1 MRKMNRVAALLA
13 AVILTLAMTACG
25 GGGGGQAGGNEDPLA
40 AAQKNMDA
48 AASMD
53 AVMTMNMEMEA
64 GGETMKTV
72 TSMDMS
78 MFNKP
83 MRLKVE
89 ATTEAAGQS
98 AVISIYAEETGDGSY
113 MLYMNDGTD
122 WYSTAATAED
132 LGQYE
137 VNQNMSAYID
147 SASSFKQEGTE
158 TVDGVSAYK
167 YTGVITGQ
175 NMQDVIKESGA
186 LNSLSSL
193 GFSEDQMDEMLSGL
207 GDIPVTLWISE
218 ADLYPVRYD
227 MDMTAVMDGLMK
239 AILEGMGDQAQGMTM
254 SVPEMKMTMTC
265 SNFNNATDFTIPEEA
280 KN

>member
-1 MRKMNRVAALLA
+1 MKKTNRTAALLA
-13 AVILTLAMTACG
+13 AVILMLSMAACG
-25 GGGGGQAGGNEDPLA
+25 GGQPGGEDPLA
-40 AAQKNMDA
+40 AAQKNMSE

-53 AVMTMNMEMEA
+53 AVMTMNMELEA
-64 GGETMKTV
+64 GGESMKTV
-72 TSMDMS
+72 TTMEMS
-78 MFNKP
+78 MFSKP
-83 MRLKVE
+83 MRMKAE
-89 ATTEAAGQS
+89 AATEAAGQS
-98 AVISIYAEETGDGSY
+98 VTISIYAEELEDGSY
-113 MLYMNDGTD
+113 MMYMNDGMN

-137 VNQNMSAYID
+137 VNQSMSAYID
-147 SASSFKQEGTE
+147 STSSFRQEGTE

-175 NMQDVIKESGA
+175 NVQDVIKESGS

-193 GFSEDQMDEMLSGL
+193 GFSEDQMEEMLSGL

-239 AILEGMGDQAQGMTM
+239 AVLESMGDQAQGMTM
-254 SVPEMKMTMTC
+254 SVPEMTITMAC